1 MHLYL
6 VQHGTALP
14 KDENPERPLSESGRA
29 SVQKVASFLARSQL
43 SISGI
48 VHSGKVRAMQTALL
62 LSETMGHGR
71 IVEECLYP
79 INPNDPIGLLYDAIE
94 GGPSEQMS
102 SDRMVV
108 GHLPYLSKLLSRL
121 VCGDEDESI
130 VHFKPGTVV
139 ALERGENG
147 DGWSIMWVLRPS
159 LLGG

>member
-14 KDENPERPLSESGRA
+14 KDENPERPLSDSGRT

-43 SISGI
+43 DINGI

-62 LSETMGHGR
+62 LSETMGRGR
-71 IVEECLYP
+71 IVQECIYP
-79 INPNDPIGLLYDAIE
+79 ISPNDDIGLLYDAIE
-94 GGPSEQMS
+94 SGPSEQIS
-102 SDRMVV
+102 SGCMVV

-121 VCGDEDESI
+121 VCGDEDETI

-147 DGWSIMWVLRPS
+147 DGWSVMWVLRPS